1 MTSKLHLLVAGVFVL
16 FLTQAIAFVQ
26 TNGQFLWPWFKE
38 NPYKISLVFG
48 FVLSVGFITS
58 ARLITEY
65 YDGALWPA
73 RIFSFSIGVFAFAL
87 MAFLLKGEGLSLKT
101 IICLILAAI
110 IACIQVFMK

>member
-1 MTSKLHLLVAGVFVL
+1 MKLHLLIGGLFVL

-26 TNGQFLWPWFKE
+26 TNGQFVWPWFKE

-65 YDGALWPA
+65 HDGALWPA
-73 RIFSFSIGVFAFAL
+73 RLYSFSIGVFAFAM
-87 MAFLLKGEGLSLKT
+87 MAYLLKGEGLTPKT
-101 IICLILAAI
+101 IVCLILAAI
-110 IACIQVFMK
+110 IACIQVLWK